1 MLGLAQLVEDLSVA
15 CRENG
20 DPVELGRRPE

>member
-1 MLGLAQLVEDLSVA
+1 MLGLAQLVKDLSVA

-20 DPVELGRRPE
+20 DPVGLGRRSE